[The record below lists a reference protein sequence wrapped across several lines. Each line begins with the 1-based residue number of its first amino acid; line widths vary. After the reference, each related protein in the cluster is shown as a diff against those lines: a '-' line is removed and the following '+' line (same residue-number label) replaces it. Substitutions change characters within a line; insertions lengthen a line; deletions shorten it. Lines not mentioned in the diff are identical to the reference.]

1 VVVVLVEVVEV
12 VVLVEVVVDVVVV
25 GGGAVVVVVDGG
37 GAVVVVVVVVVVAE
51 APGPPGTDAAGVGN
65 DQSAAAQSGGWVAT
79 AMSTPGMVLNDQTSR
94 GGPFW
99 RQARAGSV
107 VPMGSSVPRYWA
119 VPPGVGVAIGVKE
132 TEVPCQVET
141 VVKPVPGG
149 PVDGPVV
156 GPLW

>member
-1 VVVVLVEVVEV
+1 VVVVLVEVVVDV

-37 GAVVVVVVVVVVAE
+37 GAVVVVVVVVVAE
-51 APGPPGTDAAGVGN
+51 APGPPGTDAAGIGN
-65 DQSAAAQSGGWVAT
+65 DQTAAAQSGGWVAT
-79 AMSTPGMVLNDQTSR
+79 AMSMPGMVLNDQTSR

-107 VPMGSSVPRYWA
+107 VPMGSSVPRYCA

-141 VVKPVPGG
+141 VLKPVPGG